1 MKYLEQCG
9 MEDAMKNDACEARG
23 LLIQMI
29 SGDMQEKVDGIHN
42 QGGIAILAH
51 PLLGQGYI
59 EPWENYDTYGYDA
72 FEVVNTNWAHGD
84 GEAAFYRPFVA
95 ASDGHM
101 TSFVGNTVN
110 VIFVE
115 NPSGPDGT
123 LAIEDVV
130 DAVLNRRLVALCKP
144 LGFVLGEEVWV
155 NRYLEMRDNAET
167 AVEDAED
174 AVDLAKSG
182 GAQAILSSA
191 YLDAAQAALEN
202 MNPTRAIRHAT
213 TSQSFLDLDI
223 IIDDSELDGATPNDN
238 VAIGL
243 DLQNGLGYDISMNI
257 TPFSYTAISFDSP
270 SMLVEAS
277 AGTTGEY
284 DLTGTVESLGYTRIY
299 LNIDDITPSSTNR
312 HLVIPLGGII
322 ANVSAE
328 VIQVDGGYGVSI
340 NLFKNNLDSFY
351 LTTAAIEYGTG
362 DGTTT
367 SAMTNEGNRYSITV
381 GPYTVGTNVTYSI
394 VVNDNLGN
402 TFILSERT
410 FTIESAGLVLDS
422 MTMLVVGGIAIGII
436 ALVIVVVK
444 LKR

>member
-1 MKYLEQCG
+1 
-9 MEDAMKNDACEARG
+9 
-23 LLIQMI
+23 
-29 SGDMQEKVDGIHN
+29 
-42 QGGIAILAH
+42 
-51 PLLGQGYI
+51 
-59 EPWENYDTYGYDA
+59 
-72 FEVVNTNWAHGD
+72 
-84 GEAAFYRPFVA
+84 
-95 ASDGHM
+95 
-101 TSFVGNTVN
+101 
-110 VIFVE
+110 
-115 NPSGPDGT
+115 
-123 LAIEDVV
+123 
-130 DAVLNRRLVALCKP
+130 
-144 LGFVLGEEVWV
+144 
-155 NRYLEMRDNAET
+155 
-167 AVEDAED
+167 
-174 AVDLAKSG
+174 
-182 GAQAILSSA
+182 
-191 YLDAAQAALEN
+191 
-202 MNPTRAIRHAT
+202 
-213 TSQSFLDLDI
+213 
-223 IIDDSELDGATPNDN
+223 ELDGATPNDN